1 MRHPVRRP
9 PAVRGPRHGLSW
21 AVALLIGALAFQ
33 IAQAEAGPVPDFTL
47 QLLNGKTTSLQAH
60 RGKPVLISFF
70 HSQ

>member
-9 PAVRGPRHGLSW
+9 PAVRGPRHGLAW
-21 AVALLIGALAFQ
+21 AAALLIGALAFQ
-33 IAQAEAGPVPDFTL
+33 AAQADPVPDFTL
-47 QLLNGKTTSLQAH
+47 QLLDGKTISLRAH